1 MALGKALSKILTLF
15 NKFQRVKLAQKIF
28 FVQQLGVMVKTGI
41 SLSTALKTLGE
52 QTTAKNFKK
61 ILLDL
66 QQEVEKGNLLSK
78 GLEKYQK
85 TFGELFINMI
95 RAGEASGKLEEV
107 LKQLFVQMKKDHDII
122 AKVRGAMIYPAI
134 VIVMMIVIGILM
146 MIYVIPNIT
155 NIFKEIDAPLPLA
168 TRVLITISDFTLA
181 NGLYLVVALVIL
193 ITAISFVLRSP
204 KGKYQFHRLILNLP
218 IASRIIRK
226 INIAR
231 FCRTLSSLLRTDI
244 PIVQSFEITSRIL
257 GNVLY
262 REALRS
268 EEHTSE
274 LQ

>member
-134 VIVMMIVIGILM
+134 VIVMMVAIGIMM
-146 MIYVIPNIT
+146 MIYVVPSILSV
-155 NIFKEIDAPLPLA
+155 FKELDVELPLA
-168 TRVLITISDFTLA
+168 TRIMIAVSDFVIA
-181 NGLYLVVALVIL
+181 YGLYLVVAAIALGIGLVML
-193 ITAISFVLRSP
+193 IRSP
-204 KGKYQFHRLILNLP
+204 QGKVHFHKL
-218 IASRIIRK
+218 
-226 INIAR
+226 
-231 FCRTLSSLLRTDI
+231 LLRL
-244 PIVQSFEITSRIL
+244 PVA
-257 GNVLY
+257 G
-262 REALRS
+262 
-268 EEHTSE
+268 
-274 LQ
+274 

>member
-41 SLSTALKTLGE
+41 SLSIALKTLGE

-107 LKQLFVQMKKDHDII
+107 LKQLFVQMKKDHDIT
-122 AKVRGAMIYPAI
+122 AKVKGAMIYPLIVLIMMFAI
-134 VIVMMIVIGILM
+134 GVLM
-146 MIYVIPNIT
+146 MVYVIPTITSVFNEINI
-155 NIFKEIDAPLPLA
+155 DLPLPTKILVPASAFFLA
-168 TRVLITISDFTLA
+168 YGVFLLIILA
-181 NGLYLVVALVIL
+181 VIL
-193 ITAISFVLRSP
+193 IA
-204 KGKYQFHRLILNLP
+204 
-218 IASRIIRK
+218 
-226 INIAR
+226 
-231 FCRTLSSLLRTDI
+231 
-244 PIVQSFEITSRIL
+244 
-257 GNVLY
+257 
-262 REALRS
+262 
-268 EEHTSE
+268 
-274 LQ
+274 